1 MSLLDKVNS
10 FLSDLNHRL
19 DSKISRINQE
29 AYTLKFSRNRWHQ
42 FIWRKFFKKAPVLRF
57 SRVAHRHPP
66 TIVAKKIIHVCN
78 LLNPIDIRN
87 EDLRR
92 RIEISL
98 DSVTCAK
105 KTNVTLLGCSPT
117 NPLVQGWKH
126 LELNRT
132 AASVFTKSKDFAF
145 IKDMLDAAASLA
157 GPEDFIFY
165 SNLDCAIPPD
175 LYEDIYENNFDI
187 TEFLRKDVDFST
199 DSSFNIFNA
208 RSSVYEIGVDGLCI
222 RKSVYMDIRDQLPDC
237 VIGEP
242 HWDTSFSGIL
252 NKNYDVHQSTEL
264 YHIKHPQQWDDN
276 DLTEAGE
283 YNKRLYRECVD
294 YGLMDDNL
302 ISLKKGTALIL
313 LDSDKSRP
321 EDSHLSKLIHDLSFY
336 NKKFT
341 IIFSELKDQSTR
353 TAKFVSN
360 IQYLPIYNENEHTAC
375 LDQTNA
381 ITNCLLHQFS
391 NFNNIIII
399 KPTISNINLSLI
411 KEIQLALQNNGIFIN
426 EDIFAIKSNKISNNE
441 LDIYEKNAN
450 MEDITYINDDGLLE
464 LLNNYDPECI

>member
-1 MSLLDKVNS
+1 MSFLDKINN
-10 FLSDLNHRL
+10 FLSDLNILL
-19 DSKISRINQE
+19 DSKIAGLDQQ
-29 AYTLKFSRNRWHQ
+29 AYLLKFSSNRWHK
-42 FIWRKFFKKAPVLRF
+42 FIWRRFFKKAPVLRF
-57 SRVAHRHPP
+57 SRVVQGHTPNR
-66 TIVAKKIIHVCN
+66 VAEKIIHVCN
-78 LLNPIDIRN
+78 LLNPVDIRN

-92 RIEISL
+92 RIGISL
-98 DSVTCAK
+98 DSIMCAK
-105 KTNVTLLGCSPT
+105 KTNVTLLGCSAT
-117 NPLVQGWKH
+117 NHSVKGWKH
-126 LELNRT
+126 FELKRT
-132 AASVFTKSKDFAF
+132 AASVFAKSKDFAF

-165 SNLDCAIPPD
+165 SNSDCAIPPEF
-175 LYEDIYENNFDI
+175 YEDIYENNFDI
-187 TEFLRKDVDFST
+187 TEFLRKDVDFSA
-199 DSSFNIFNA
+199 DSSFNIFKA

-222 RKSVYMDIRDQLPDC
+222 RKSVYMEIRDQLPDC

-264 YHIKHPQQWDDN
+264 YHIKHAQQWDDN

-341 IIFSELKDQSTR
+341 IIFAELKDESTR
-353 TAKFVSN
+353 TANFVSN
-360 IQYLPIYNENEHTAC
+360 IQYFPIYNENEHTAC
-375 LDQTNA
+375 LNQTNA

-399 KPTISNINLSLI
+399 KPTINDINLSLI
-411 KEIQLALQNNGIFIN
+411 KEIQLALQNNGIFTN

-450 MEDITYINDDGLLE
+450 MEDLTYINDDGLLE
-464 LLNNYDPECI
+464 LLNNYDAECI

>member
-1 MSLLDKVNS
+1 MSFLDKVNS
-10 FLSDLNHRL
+10 FLSDLNYRL
-19 DSKISRINQE
+19 DSKISRINQA
-29 AYTLKFSRNRWHQ
+29 AYTLKFSPNRWHQ
-42 FIWRKFFKKAPVLRF
+42 FIWRRFFKKAPVLRF
-57 SRVAHRHPP
+57 SRVAQRHAP
-66 TIVAKKIIHVCN
+66 TGVAEKIIHVCN

-87 EDLRR
+87 EDLRL
-92 RIEISL
+92 RIGISL
-98 DSVTCAK
+98 DSIMRAK
-105 KTNVTLLGCSPT
+105 KANVTLLGCSVT
-117 NPLVQGWKH
+117 NHSVKGWKH
-126 LELNRT
+126 FELNRT

-165 SNLDCAIPPD
+165 SNSDCAIPPE

-187 TEFLRKDVDFST
+187 TEFLRKDVDFSA

-222 RKSVYMDIRDQLPDC
+222 RKSVYMEVRDQLPDC

-276 DLTEAGE
+276 NLTEAGE

-321 EDSHLSKLIHDLSFY
+321 EDSHLPKLIHDLSFY

-341 IIFSELKDQSTR
+341 IIFAELKDESTR

-375 LDQTNA
+375 LNQTNA

-399 KPTISNINLSLI
+399 KPTIIDINLSLI

>member
-1 MSLLDKVNS
+1 MSFLDKVNS
-10 FLSDLNHRL
+10 FLSDLNYWL

-29 AYTLKFSRNRWHQ
+29 AYTLKFSTNRWHR
-42 FIWRKFFKKAPVLRF
+42 FIWRRFFKKAPVLRF
-57 SRVAHRHPP
+57 SRVSQRHAPSG
-66 TIVAKKIIHVCN
+66 VAAKIIHVCN
-78 LLNPIDIRN
+78 LLNPVDIEN
-87 EDLRR
+87 KDLRLR
-92 RIEISL
+92 VGASL
-98 DSVTCAK
+98 DSIIGAK
-105 KTNVTLLGCSPT
+105 KTNVTLLGCAPT
-117 NPLVQGWKH
+117 NHSVKGWKH
-126 LELNRT
+126 FQLDRT

-157 GPEDFIFY
+157 GPEDFILY
-165 SNLDCAIPPD
+165 SNSDCAIPPEF
-175 LYEDIYENNFDI
+175 YQDIYKNNFDI
-187 TEFLRKDVDFST
+187 TEFLRKDVDFSP
-199 DSSFNIFNA
+199 DPGFNIFSA

-222 RKSVYMDIRDQLPDC
+222 RKSVYMEIRDQLPDC

-264 YHIKHPQQWDDN
+264 YHIKHGQQWDDN
-276 DLTEAGE
+276 NLTEAGE
-283 YNKRLYRECVD
+283 HNKRLYRECVD

-321 EDSHLSKLIHDLSFY
+321 DDSHLSKLIHDLSFY

-341 IIFSELKDQSTR
+341 IIFAELKDESTR
-353 TAKFVSN
+353 TAKFVNN
-360 IQYLPIYNENEHTAC
+360 IQYFPIYNENEHTAC
-375 LDQTNA
+375 LNQTNA

-399 KPTISNINLSLI
+399 KPTISDINLSLI

-426 EDIFAIKSNKISNNE
+426 KDIFAIKSNKILDNE

-450 MEDITYINDDGLLE
+450 MEDVTYINDDGLLE
-464 LLNNYDPECI
+464 LLNNYDTKCI